1 VRYTVPPSPSV
12 QAVPPLLD
20 PRLRARD
27 KDLSGREEE
36 LKRRSF
42 PIPIDLSGKLSA
54 PFLLGKRSAPRDTSR
69 NGVRWKDLDGPEL
82 FRRSEDDGGPEV
94 RRRGSGEARSDREG
108 YKRRERERDREGNGY
123 RERPKL
129 HARRSSHED
138 LRRDR
143 DRDRERDERGTG
155 SGDSRSFRG
164 KERERERRLGTG
176 ELRGVDGR
184 RYPAH

>member
-1 VRYTVPPSPSV
+1 MRYAVPPSPSV

-20 PRLRARD
+20 PRLRSKERD
-27 KDLSGREEE
+27 VNREREEE

-54 PFLLGKRSAPRDTSR
+54 PFLLGKRSAPRSTSR
-69 NGVRWKDLDGPEL
+69 NGNVRWKDLDGAEL
-82 FRRSEDDGGPEV
+82 FRRSEDDEGG
-94 RRRGSGEARSDREG
+94 RRRGSRDDRSDRES
-108 YKRRERERDREGNGY
+108 YKRRERERDVVGV
-123 RERPKL
+123 RPKL

-143 DRDRERDERGTG
+143 ERDRERERGAE
-155 SGDSRSFRG
+155 SGDSRSFR
-164 KERERERRLGTG
+164 ERDRERDRRFGG
-176 ELRGVDGR
+176 EVRGVDGR

>member
-1 VRYTVPPSPSV
+1 VRYTVQPSASV

-20 PRLRARD
+20 PRLRPRD
-27 KDLSGREEE
+27 RDVNSKEEE
-36 LKRRSF
+36 LKRRSY

-69 NGVRWKDLDGPEL
+69 NGNVRWKDLDGAEL

-108 YKRRERERDREGNGY
+108 SKRRERERDRDGAGY

-143 DRDRERDERGTG
+143 DHDR
-155 SGDSRSFRG
+155 
-164 KERERERRLGTG
+164 EREREREERATASGDG
-176 ELRGVDGR
+176 RSFRDRERERREVRGVDGR